1 MAKIEIPQLK
11 DGVAVQAN
19 KYMEAGNRIAPAHPI
34 ISRASGP
41 RVCWYFLMYVRL
53 SLEIRKLSEYKKL
66 PKQAFLNQVTEYSKE
81 TSCSV
86 IMVNNK
92 NKRKLRK
99 SAYTMVTYTVPTSP
113 ELKLW
118 RVRKTR
124 GIVLTECYDI
134 RREKRS

>member
-1 MAKIEIPQLK
+1 MMAKIEIPQLK

-53 SLEIRKLSEYKKL
+53 SLEIRKLSKYKKL

-99 SAYTMVTYTVPTSP
+99 FCLHHGDVHRPNFS
-113 ELKLW
+113 
-118 RVRKTR
+118 
-124 GIVLTECYDI
+124 GIEIVEGAKDAGNSSNRIL
-134 RREKRS
+134 RH